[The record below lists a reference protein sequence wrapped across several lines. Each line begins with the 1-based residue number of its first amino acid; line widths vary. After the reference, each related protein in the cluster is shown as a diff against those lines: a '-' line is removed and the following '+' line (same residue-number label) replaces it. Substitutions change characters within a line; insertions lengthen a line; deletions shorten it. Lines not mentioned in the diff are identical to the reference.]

1 MNDTIDLPQPILSF
15 EEVSLSF
22 KGLPVVRGVSFS
34 LREGEVVL
42 LNGPSGTGKS
52 SLMRMI
58 LGFVH
63 PSSGRVRYRGE
74 EVGAETAWN
83 VRREVAYVAQDTDIG
98 DGIVQELIDT
108 VLSYQVNAEHL
119 TQTAQEDHLND
130 LLSIFGL
137 GREILSQDF
146 RELSGGE
153 RQRVVTILGLML
165 GREIFLLD
173 EITASLDVNLKQRVA
188 DYFLGHPEWT
198 LLVISHDREWMRP
211 GVRVID
217 MVAYRGK
224 V

>member
-1 MNDTIDLPQPILSF
+1 
-15 EEVSLSF
+15 
-22 KGLPVVRGVSFS
+22 
-34 LREGEVVL
+34 
-42 LNGPSGTGKS
+42 
-52 SLMRMI
+52 MI